1 MKKIF
6 KFNVVTHDFGKCDM
20 SVTMELKNVDT
31 KPVLSIT
38 GNLYSHKFKDDVM
51 GGQCLDHFVDWAD
64 QLDPINRNT
73 FNQLYTWW
81 TTYHLNNMHAGT
93 VEQELAL
100 MKKDPTLTYASN
112 YDKAV
117 EYLESIGMYEVPLGK
132 KTYKYGSDW
141 LYRPIPDAVLN
152 NMLSFLK

>member
-1 MKKIF
+1 MKKTF

-20 SVTMELKNVDT
+20 SVTMELKNTRT

-64 QLDPINRNT
+64 QLNAKDRNV
-73 FNQLYTWW
+73 FNQLYAWW
-81 TTYHLNNMHAGT
+81 CAYHENDMNAGT

-100 MKKDPTLTYASN
+100 MKKDPKLVSASN
-112 YDKAV
+112 YNEAV
-117 EYLESIGMYEVPLGK
+117 EYLKSIGMYEVPSGE
-132 KTYKYGSDW
+132 KTYKYGNGW

-152 NMLSFLK
+152 NMISFLK